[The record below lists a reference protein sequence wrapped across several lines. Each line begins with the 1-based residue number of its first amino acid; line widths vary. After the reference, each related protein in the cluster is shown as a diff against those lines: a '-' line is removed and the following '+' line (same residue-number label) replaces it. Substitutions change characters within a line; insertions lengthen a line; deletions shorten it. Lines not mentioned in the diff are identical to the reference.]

1 MAMRGIITSHAP
13 YQARYMDDG
22 DNDSQY
28 CKDLDWCDQFDADD
42 NEMITGDGYEQERSE
57 LFKPC

>member
-1 MAMRGIITSHAP
+1 
-13 YQARYMDDG
+13 MDDG

-42 NEMITGDGYEQERSE
+42 NEMITGDGNEQENISVI
-57 LFKPC
+57 